1 MSAVIIKFLYGSVT
15 VCIFNF
21 SRYDQ
26 WLSQRFTKIIVG
38 TKRLLQFILSRK
50 KLVGYNFL
58 FFHNLQQQSE

>member
-50 KLVGYNFL
+50 NW
-58 FFHNLQQQSE
+58 